1 MKLSI
6 DQKKDI
12 LNVLNS
18 NAQRKKKKKDYNVDE
33 KVIYVLN
40 NNKNVDTNNDNDSEE
55 YDEKL
60 NVYIEDNKLNVEKK
74 MISVIKM

>member
-40 NNKNVDTNNDNDSEE
+40 NNKNVDTNNDNDSEK